1 MKLKNSKEIS
11 DNEENLFKL
20 EKENTNEY
28 EEYYFNN
35 FLKLVF
41 VLGYVDTGNLYL
53 NNDVCPAYI

>member
-11 DNEENLFKL
+11 YNEENLFKL
-20 EKENTNEY
+20 KNENTNED

-41 VLGYVDTGNLYL
+41 VLGYVDT
-53 NNDVCPAYI
+53 